1 MLRLAL
7 SLLSSLQIGA
17 RLKQSFEHSLRL
29 AAVVAVAIVIL
40 LAAAG
45 FGLLAAYQALISLYQ
60 FNSVE
65 AAGIIAAALA
75 MLGVLVLASVELLG
89 RKPRRAPP
97 TVLTTTEGNMG
108 LVDQGLGKAMQQVGP
123 VTLLVIAFLAGVLA
137 SRK

>member
-17 RLKQSFEHSLRL
+17 RLKQSFERSLRL

-75 MLGVLVLASVELLG
+75 LLGVLVLASVELLG

-97 TVLTTTEGNMG
+97 TALTTTEGNMG

>member
-17 RLKQSFEHSLRL
+17 RLKQSFERSLRL
-29 AAVVAVAIVIL
+29 AAVVAVAIIIL

-75 MLGVLVLASVELLG
+75 MLGVLILASVELLG

-97 TVLTTTEGNMG
+97 TVLTTTEGNMS

>member
-29 AAVVAVAIVIL
+29 AAVLAVAIVIL

-45 FGLLAAYQALISLYQ
+45 FGLLAAYQALVSVYQ
-60 FNSVE
+60 YNSVE

-75 MLGVLVLASVELLG
+75 LLGVLNLACVSLLG
-89 RKPRRAPP
+89 RKARRAPP
-97 TVLTTTEGNMG
+97 TALTATEDNLG

>member
-17 RLKQSFEHSLRL
+17 RLKQSFERSLRL
-29 AAVVAVAIVIL
+29 AAVVAVAIIIL

-89 RKPRRAPP
+89 RKPRRALP
-97 TVLTTTEGNMG
+97 TALTTTEGNLG

>member
-29 AAVVAVAIVIL
+29 AAVIAIAAVIL

-45 FGLLAAYQALISLYQ
+45 FGLLAAYQALVSLYQ
-60 FNSVE
+60 YNSVE
-65 AAGIIAAALA
+65 AAGMIAAALA
-75 MLGVLVLASVELLG
+75 LLGVLVFAYVPLLG
-89 RKPRRAPP
+89 RKARRAPP
-97 TVLTTTEGNMG
+97 TALTATKGNMG

-123 VTLLVIAFLAGVLA
+123 VTLLVIAFLAGVMA

>member
-17 RLKQSFEHSLRL
+17 RLKQSFERSLRL
-29 AAVVAVAIVIL
+29 AAVVAVAIIIL

>member
-17 RLKQSFEHSLRL
+17 RLKQSFEHSLML

-45 FGLLAAYQALISLYQ
+45 FGLLAVYQALVSLYQ
-60 FNSVE
+60 YNSVE

-75 MLGVLVLASVELLG
+75 MLGVLVLACVSLLG
-89 RKPRRAPP
+89 RKARRAPP
-97 TVLTTTEGNMG
+97 TALTATEDNMG

>member
-1 MLRLAL
+1 MLRLAF
-7 SLLSSLQIGA
+7 SLLSSLPIGA

-29 AAVVAVAIVIL
+29 AAVVAVVIVIL

-45 FGLLAAYQALISLYQ
+45 FGLLAAYQALVSVSQY
-60 FNSVE
+60 NSVE

-75 MLGVLVLASVELLG
+75 LLGILVLISVELLG

-97 TVLTTTEGNMG
+97 PALTTTEGNLG

>member
-29 AAVVAVAIVIL
+29 AAVLAVAIVIL

-45 FGLLAAYQALISLYQ
+45 FGLLAAYQALVSVYQ
-60 FNSVE
+60 YNSVE

-75 MLGVLVLASVELLG
+75 LLGVLILACVSLLG
-89 RKPRRAPP
+89 RKARRAPP
-97 TVLTTTEGNMG
+97 TALTATEDNLG

>member
-17 RLKQSFEHSLRL
+17 RLKQSFERSLRL
-29 AAVVAVAIVIL
+29 AAVVTVAIIIL

>member
-17 RLKQSFEHSLRL
+17 RLKHSFERSLRQ
-29 AAVVAVAIVIL
+29 AVAVVIAIVIL

-60 FNSVE
+60 FNAIE
-65 AAGIIAAALA
+65 AACIIAATLAL
-75 MLGVLVLASVELLG
+75 LGVLVLASLPLFG
-89 RKPRRAPP
+89 RKARSAPATLRP
-97 TVLTTTEGNMG
+97 TDDGLG
-108 LVDQGLGKAMQQVGP
+108 LVDQGLNQAMRQVGP
-123 VTLLVIAFLAGVLA
+123 VTLLAVAFLAGVLA

>member
-29 AAVVAVAIVIL
+29 AAVIAIAAVIL

-45 FGLLAAYQALISLYQ
+45 FGLLAAYQALVSLYQ
-60 FNSVE
+60 YNSVE
-65 AAGIIAAALA
+65 AAGMIAAALA
-75 MLGVLVLASVELLG
+75 LLGVLVFAFVPLLG
-89 RKPRRAPP
+89 RKARRAP
-97 TVLTTTEGNMG
+97 TALTATKGNMG

-123 VTLLVIAFLAGVLA
+123 VTLLVIAFLAGVMA

>member
-1 MLRLAL
+1 MLRLAF

-45 FGLLAAYQALISLYQ
+45 FGLLAAYQALVSVSQY
-60 FNSVE
+60 NSVE

-75 MLGVLVLASVELLG
+75 LLGILVLISVELLG
-89 RKPRRAPP
+89 RKPRRARP
-97 TVLTTTEGNMG
+97 TALTTTEGNLG

>member
-1 MLRLAL
+1 MLRLAF

-29 AAVVAVAIVIL
+29 AAVVAVATVIL

-45 FGLLAAYQALISLYQ
+45 FGLLAAYQALVSVYQ
-60 FNSVE
+60 YNSVE

-75 MLGVLVLASVELLG
+75 LLGILVLSVELLG

-97 TVLTTTEGNMG
+97 IALTTTEGNLG

-123 VTLLVIAFLAGVLA
+123 TTLLVIAFLAGVLA

>member
-17 RLKQSFEHSLRL
+17 RLKQSFERSLRL
-29 AAVVAVAIVIL
+29 AAVVAVAIIIL

-75 MLGVLVLASVELLG
+75 MLGVLILASVELLG

>member
-17 RLKQSFEHSLRL
+17 RLKHSFERSIRQ
-29 AAVVAVAIVIL
+29 AVAVVIAIVIL

-60 FNSVE
+60 FNAIE
-65 AAGIIAAALA
+65 AACIIAATLAL
-75 MLGVLVLASVELLG
+75 LGVLVLASLPLFG
-89 RKPRRAPP
+89 RKARSVPATLRP
-97 TVLTTTEGNMG
+97 TDDGMG
-108 LVDQGLGKAMQQVGP
+108 LVDQGLNQAMRQVGP
-123 VTLLVIAFLAGVLA
+123 VTLLAVAFLAGVLA